1 LKQYRTHCLVCN
13 GTGCVSNHA
22 FDIQKV
28 LEREIAKHG
37 LENEVAI
44 VTTGCNGFCER
55 GPIMVVQP
63 ENIFYQQL
71 KEKDVPFLV
80 EEHFL
85 KGRPVQKLIYV
96 PPKEEIAI
104 PKMSEIDFFKH
115 QLLVV
120 LRNRGRID
128 PEKIDDYIAY
138 DGYQAMVKALTEM
151 TPKEIINEVKISG
164 LRGRGGAGFPT
175 GMKWEFCRNA
185 DGNTKYLICNA
196 DEGDPGAFMDRSI
209 LETDPHAVLEG
220 MVIGAKAIGAHE
232 GFVYVRDEYPLALR
246 FISIAIEQAT
256 EYGLLG
262 DDILGT
268 GFNFKLNVVR
278 GGGAFVCGEETALIA
293 SIEGEVGRPRPR
305 PPYPAEKGLWG
316 KPTNNN
322 NVETWANV
330 PQIILR
336 GGAWFASIGTEES
349 KGTKV
354 FSLVGKVNN
363 TGLVEVPMGTTLRTI
378 VFDIGGGIPK
388 NKKFKA
394 VQSGGPSGGCVP
406 LELIDLPVDFEKL
419 TEAGAIMGSGGLI
432 VMDEDTCMVDVAKY
446 FVEFLEEESCGKC
459 TPCREGLKRLKE
471 VLTLITQ
478 GKGEEYHL
486 EMLDDIAMTMKEASL
501 CQLGATAPNPVLT
514 TLKYFREEYE
524 EHIYH
529 RKCRARVCKDLI
541 IYRIIAE
548 KCTGC
553 QRCVRACPTGAIT
566 GPRAQPHNLDIEKC
580 IKCGACYEVCKFD
593 AIAGDAI
600 YIE

>member
-1 LKQYRTHCLVCN
+1 
-13 GTGCVSNHA
+13 
-22 FDIQKV
+22 
-28 LEREIAKHG
+28 
-37 LENEVAI
+37 
-44 VTTGCNGFCER
+44 
-55 GPIMVVQP
+55 MVVQP
-63 ENIFYQQL
+63 DNIFYQRL
-71 KEKDVPFLV
+71 KEKDIPFLV

-85 KGRPVQKLIYV
+85 KGRPVQKFMYV
-96 PPKEEIAI
+96 PPQEKAPI
-104 PKMSEIDFFKH
+104 PKMSDINFFKD
-115 QLLVV
+115 QVLIV

-128 PEKIDDYIAY
+128 PEKIEEYIAY
-138 DGYQAMVKALTEM
+138 DGYQALAKALTEM
-151 TPKEIINEVKISG
+151 TPEQIIEEIKISG

-175 GMKWEFCRNA
+175 GIKWELCRKA
-185 DGNTKYLICNA
+185 KGDIKYIICNA
-196 DEGDPGAFMDRSI
+196 DEGDPGAFMDRSV
-209 LETDPHAVLEG
+209 LEADPHAVLEG
-220 MVIGAKAIGAHE
+220 MIIGAKAIGAQE

-246 FISIAIEQAT
+246 RVNIAIEQAT

-262 DDILGT
+262 ENILGT
-268 GFNFKLNVVR
+268 DFSFKINVVR

-293 SIEGEVGRPRPR
+293 SIEGYVGRPRPR

-336 GGAWFASIGTEES
+336 GGAWFASMGTEKS
-349 KGTKV
+349 KGTKI

-388 NKKFKA
+388 GKKFKA
-394 VQSGGPSGGCVP
+394 VQTGGPSGGCVP
-406 LELIDLPVDFEKL
+406 ESLIDLPVDYEKL

-471 VLTLITQ
+471 VLTEIT
-478 GKGEEYHL
+478 KGRGQPYHL
-486 EMLDDIAMTMKEASL
+486 EILDDIALTMKEASL

-514 TLKYFREEYE
+514 TIKYFRDEYE
-524 EHIYH
+524 EHIFQK
-529 RKCRARVCKDLI
+529 KCRARVCKDLI

-566 GPRAQPHNLDIEKC
+566 GPRAQPHNLDVARC